1 MAGGLAVT
9 RKADDLDRIRAAM
22 KNDAASVA
30 KGESTVAR
38 VNEVLA
44 EFAERDNGEVLTAVR
59 RFPARAA
66 EFADWPVWVHAELR
80 AAYQSKGIARPYSH
94 QAQAAE
100 AVHAG
105 KNAVIVTPTA
115 SGKTLC
121 YNLPVINRILENED
135 TRALYLFPTK
145 ALAQDQLAEL
155 YDLNQRLEAQS
166 DRSQK
171 GSSAQGLKPL
181 LGSTDHVGPEV
192 SSARDGE
199 SDPERIPAA
208 TEAPQ
213 SAAERN
219 RPEGRPLENPETENR
234 EAKPFGV
241 FTYDGDT
248 PSDARKAI
256 REKGH
261 IVLTNPDM
269 LHTGILPHHTK
280 WTRLFEN
287 LQYIVIDEL
296 HSYRGV
302 FGSHFCNVLRRLRRI
317 ANFYGSDPQF
327 ICCSA
332 TIANPG
338 ELAKRLIED
347 EVQVLSANGAPSG
360 EKTFV
365 FYNPPVVNRALGIR
379 RSYINESSR
388 VAQEFLKHDLQTM
401 VFANSRLHT
410 EILLTYLQQT
420 NAHFPGTP
428 ETIRGYRGGYLP
440 HERRAIERGLRD
452 GRIRGVVS
460 TSALELGIDVGSLDA
475 TVMAGYPGTIAA
487 TWQRA
492 GRAGRR
498 SGSSCAVMVASS
510 APLDQFIVRHPD
522 YFFGN
527 TPEHA
532 FIQPDN
538 LEILINHL
546 KCAAFELPVGPAE
559 QFGDLDVQDLC
570 ARLAEAGYLHRT
582 GEHHHWTQQ
591 AYPADTVSLRSVTSD
606 NFIIIDV
613 TGQPEVIGEVDF
625 PSALTTVH
633 EKAIYLHG
641 GEQYHVEH
649 LDFKERKAYV
659 KKVDVDYY
667 TDAVKYTQVRALE
680 VAAMFSANEGREEAA
695 NGPTTHSH
703 SYGDVLVRSQVV
715 GFKKIK
721 FFTNENI
728 GAGKLE
734 LPENEMHT
742 TSYWLTLERALVESL
757 PYSISERQS
766 GMFGLLHAMKSVA
779 TLLLMCDGRD
789 LGTAVG
795 ERPPAPGADTEAFL
809 PVSLEDAMR
818 GCSKEFFEPNLYL
831 FDGYPCGIGFSEPLY
846 RAHELLLARTRD
858 LIAACGCESGCPSC
872 VGPAGDLALRAK
884 EAALAIL
891 ERVCG

>member
-1 MAGGLAVT
+1 MADGLAVT
-9 RKADDLDRIRAAM
+9 RKTDGLDRIGTATR
-22 KNDAASVA
+22 NDAASVA
-30 KGESTVAR
+30 KSESTVAR
-38 VNEVLA
+38 VNEVLTA
-44 EFAERDNGEVLTAVR
+44 FAERDYNGEVLTAVR

-80 AAYQSKGIARPYSH
+80 AAYQSKGISRPYSH

-100 AVHAG
+100 AVHTG
-105 KNAVIVTPTA
+105 KNVVIVTPTA

-121 YNLPVINRILENED
+121 YNLPVIDTILENED

-155 YDLNQRLEAQS
+155 YDVNQRLEAIS
-166 DRSQK
+166 NR
-171 GSSAQGLKPL
+171 G
-181 LGSTDHVGPEV
+181 
-192 SSARDGE
+192 
-199 SDPERIPAA
+199 
-208 TEAPQ
+208 
-213 SAAERN
+213 AAEKN
-219 RPEGRPLENPETENR
+219 RPEGRPLQNRGTENH
-234 EAKPFGV
+234 EAKTFGV

-287 LQYIVIDEL
+287 LQFIVIDEL

-302 FGSHFCNVLRRLRRI
+302 FGSHLCNVLRRLRRI
-317 ANFYGSDPQF
+317 ARFYGSDPQF

-338 ELAKRLIED
+338 ELAVRLIED
-347 EVQVLSANGAPSG
+347 KVEVLNANGAPSG

-410 EILLTYLQQT
+410 EILLTYLQQA
-420 NAHFPGTP
+420 NPHFPGTP

-440 HERRAIERGLRD
+440 HERREIERGLRE

-460 TSALELGIDVGSLDA
+460 TSALELGIDVGSLDT

-546 KCAAFELPVGPAE
+546 KCAAFELPIGPVDK
-559 QFGDLDVQDLC
+559 FGDVDVQDLC

-582 GEHHHWTQQ
+582 GEHYHWTQQ

-667 TDAVKYTQVRALE
+667 TDAVKYTQVRVLE
-680 VAAMFSANEGREEAA
+680 VAGESRTFEEIPGKAEQGRSSAAPLQQIAEIAKIGSSHW
-695 NGPTTHSH
+695 HSH
-703 SYGDVLVRSQVV
+703 GDVLVRSQVV

-766 GMFGLLHAMKSVA
+766 GMFGLLHAMESVA

-789 LGTAVG
+789 LGTAIG
-795 ERPPAPGADTEAFL
+795 ERPPAPGADSEAFL

-818 GCSKEFFEPNLYL
+818 GSAKEFFEPNLYL
-831 FDGYPCGIGFSEPLY
+831 FDAYPGGIGFSEPLY
-846 RAHELLLARTRD
+846 RAHELLLAKTRD

-891 ERVCG
+891 ERVCS